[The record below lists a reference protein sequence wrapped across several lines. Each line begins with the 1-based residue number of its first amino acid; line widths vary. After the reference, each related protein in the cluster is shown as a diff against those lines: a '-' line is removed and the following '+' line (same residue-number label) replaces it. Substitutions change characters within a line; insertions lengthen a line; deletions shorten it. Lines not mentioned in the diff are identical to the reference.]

1 MSTESLLMIPT
12 THGLT
17 LAPDA
22 PIDMQTHTI
31 FSDGRWQP
39 DALIAHAK
47 AARFGLIAITDH
59 DRPDIVLEIQRI
71 AREQGQPVMIATEM
85 TTMWRGEYT
94 DILCYGYDPAAAPI
108 LEVCADLQRRQRDN
122 TAQTFE
128 NLTRDG
134 YLVPQE
140 EINEILALPGAA
152 HPSAIVAAL
161 QRNGHNAHE
170 RSAGTLAKDAGHN
183 FETIDIVDA
192 VEAAHAS
199 GGVCIVAHPG
209 RGVIFTQYDAALL
222 DELRLTVPIDG
233 IEAYYPAHTA
243 EQVAMFLAYAAEH
256 NLLVSAGSDSHGPDR
271 LPIKYPAADCRAL
284 LERLGVTVQ

>member
-1 MSTESLLMIPT
+1 MNLSTD
-12 THGLT
+12 GLV
-17 LAPDA
+17 LAA
-22 PIDMQTHTI
+22 NAAIDFQTHTT
-31 FSDGRWQP
+31 FSDGRWKP
-39 DALIAHAK
+39 DALIGHAK

-94 DILCYGYDPAAAPI
+94 DILCYGYDPTAAPI
-108 LEVCADLQRRQRDN
+108 LEVCADLQRRQREN
-122 TAQTFE
+122 TVQTFE

-134 YLVPQE
+134 YLVPRE
-140 EINEILALPGAA
+140 EIDEILVLPGSA

-170 RSAGTLAKDAGHN
+170 RSAGTLARDAGHS
-183 FETIDIVDA
+183 FETIDIVAA
-192 VEAAHAS
+192 VEATHAS

-209 RGVIFTQYDAALL
+209 RGVLFTEYDAALL
-222 DELRLTVPIDG
+222 DELRRTVPIDG
-233 IEAYYPAHTA
+233 IEAYYPAHSDK
-243 EQVAMFLAYAAEH
+243 QVAMFLAYATEH

-284 LERLGVTVQ
+284 LERLGVTVL